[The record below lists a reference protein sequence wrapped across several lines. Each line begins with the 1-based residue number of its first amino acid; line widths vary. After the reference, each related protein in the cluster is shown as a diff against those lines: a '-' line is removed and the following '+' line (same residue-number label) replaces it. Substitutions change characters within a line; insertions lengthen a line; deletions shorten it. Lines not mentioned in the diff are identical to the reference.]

1 MKMKDEIIANIE
13 AKVIAPPPII
23 VSFKECSYDSTNNR
37 YLVESSVK
45 TINFDKL
52 TKRLGHKEERKSA
65 DALSLT
71 DNKVFL
77 IEFKAGNQVNHENKV
92 SRLISGVSGKINGSD
107 ETLRNDV
114 FAKCFP
120 KESDYPKISFYL
132 VIDSKEIGADI
143 YARELARLS
152 LGATTNDY
160 ERTLYERVLP
170 DLKSNC
176 TFADHFCDIDIWYSE
191 LFDTYLRMN
200 NIISMDI
207 S

>member
-1 MKMKDEIIANIE
+1 MKDEIIANIK
-13 AKVIAPPPII
+13 AKVIASPPII
-23 VSFKECSYDSTNNR
+23 VSFKECSYDSTNDR

-65 DALSLT
+65 DALSLN
-71 DNKVFL
+71 DSRVFL

-114 FAKCFP
+114 FVKCFQE
-120 KESDYPKISFYL
+120 ESDYPKLSFYL
-132 VIDSKEIGADI
+132 VVDSKEIGADI
-143 YARELARLS
+143 YARELAQLS
-152 LGATTNDY
+152 LGASANDY
-160 ERTLYERVLP
+160 ERTLYARVLP
-170 DLKSNC
+170 NLKSNC
-176 TFADHFCDIDIWYSE
+176 TFPDHFCDIDIWYSE
-191 LFDTYLRMN
+191 LFDTYLRMY
-200 NIISMDI
+200 NIPSMDI